1 MEKPYKE
8 QEAAEQ
14 SVKEPM
20 VDNRLSEK
28 KEKVSK
34 RDVINQLFGSIR
46 LPEDFDYKKV
56 LEDAIIENLGEP
68 IS

>member
-34 RDVINQLFGSIR
+34 RCLLYTSPSPRDS
-46 LPEDFDYKKV
+46 
-56 LEDAIIENLGEP
+56 
-68 IS
+68 